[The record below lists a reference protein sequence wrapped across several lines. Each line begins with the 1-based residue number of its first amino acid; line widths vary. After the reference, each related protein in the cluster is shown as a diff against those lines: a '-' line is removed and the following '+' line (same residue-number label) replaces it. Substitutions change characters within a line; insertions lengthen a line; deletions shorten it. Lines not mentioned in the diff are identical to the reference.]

1 MDLLQ
6 NFVSPPR
13 WGDFHPPTNPTP
25 PRGSTLE
32 LITSKITTLYNV
44 CELARPDPTKT
55 EKKQVEK
62 VNPNI
67 KYVHEKLFCVEL
79 EQKDI
84 DKLKSVS
91 YGNVQGLK
99 TCLKVKNG

>member
-1 MDLLQ
+1 MIYNL
-6 NFVSPPR
+6 FVTFVLPP
-13 WGDFHPPTNPTP
+13 
-25 PRGSTLE
+25 E

-55 EKKQVEK
+55 KKKQVEK

-84 DKLKSVS
+84 DKLESVS
-91 YGNVQGLK
+91 FGNVQGLK
-99 TCLKVKNG
+99 RCLKVKMNKMVLFLKLYLIPFGQ